1 MVPQECPVGAHDQHV
16 DDVEADLDVAVGR
29 VAREPG
35 RCRDLKV
42 AALDL
47 AALEASL
54 DVLGCGDVDENQSV
68 VVAGDQVDLGSL
80 GGSPTGIEKLEALAL
95 DEAGGCLDCLLLKF
109 EIAHDDLRLFAAGPF
124 GLPCDPEAAQVLAEG
139 KESSENPAGP
149 EFCAA
154 KVFRALPEE
163 PGSERVWRS
172 QGRRRRMSRHREVLR
187 NGLRMAGWPAC
198 FEREFESKVVGPD
211 EATRMIACMTRNWS
225 HRPQLSAIRGLARL
239 RSELAAAFWSGNTT
253 NDIPCFFID
262 MHMSTGARGT
272 MRLRSG
278 GYFDR
283 TGPAESDGH
292 GWTVALPHVGPLS

>member
-1 MVPQECPVGAHDQHV
+1 MTPRGSRPSSGGRDGGRLLDPAAEGVDVVPQERPVGAHDQHV

-29 VAREPG
+29 VACEPG

-47 AALEASL
+47 AALEAAL
-54 DVLGCGDVDENQSV
+54 AVLGCGDVDEDQGVLV
-68 VVAGDQVDLGSL
+68 VGNQVDLGSL
-80 GGSPTGIEKLEALAL
+80 GGSPTGIEKLVSLAL

-163 PGSERVWRS
+163 PGSERAWRS
-172 QGRRRRMSRHREVLR
+172 QGRRRRTSRQEGVLR
-187 NGLRMAGWPAC
+187 NGFRTAGWPTC
-198 FEREFESKVVGPD
+198 YEREFEPRKIGPNG
-211 EATRMIACMTRNWS
+211 ATGMIACMTKGWL
-225 HRPQLSAIRGLARL
+225 HRPLQKTVAIRSMARL
-239 RSELAAAFWSGNTT
+239 RLELAAECRLGNTT
-253 NDIPCFFID
+253 RNTPAPT
-262 MHMSTGARGT
+262 STCA
-272 MRLRSG
+272 
-278 GYFDR
+278 
-283 TGPAESDGH
+283 
-292 GWTVALPHVGPLS
+292 